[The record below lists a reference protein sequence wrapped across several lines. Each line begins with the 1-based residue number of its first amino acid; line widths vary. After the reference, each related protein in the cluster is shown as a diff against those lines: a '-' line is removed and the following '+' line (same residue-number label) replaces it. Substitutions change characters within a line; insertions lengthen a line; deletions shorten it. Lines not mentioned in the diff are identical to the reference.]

1 VSFGHPYLLLT
12 LLVLPAAVGLYLLGQ
27 RRAMRYAVRYT
38 NLDVLASVAG
48 RREWR
53 RWVPPALFLLALA
66 ALCVGF
72 ARPHVT
78 SLVPR
83 NRATVILV
91 VDVSRSMQANDV
103 KPTRLGA
110 AQAGV
115 RTFLEHAPKNLRVAL
130 IAFAGEAQVASP
142 PTYDHDLVRQAVDD
156 LGLYS
161 GFGGTAIGDALAAAV
176 LLAKQAVSD
185 DRSLAS
191 VSAAPPARGGPVSI
205 LFLSDGFQTR
215 GELLPLQGAQ
225 RAKTAG
231 IPVFT
236 IALGT
241 PNGTLD
247 RGFGG
252 YGYGNGRVPVPP
264 DPATLS
270 AIARTTGG
278 QFFAARSANALQSA
292 YAKLGARLTRIP
304 RKHEVTY
311 EFVAIAAGL
320 LLGAGLLSAAWSP
333 RLP

>member
-12 LLVLPAAVGLYLLGQ
+12 LLVLPVAIALYLLAQ
-27 RRAMRYAVRYT
+27 RREMRYAVRFT
-38 NLDVLASVAG
+38 NVDVLASVA
-48 RREWR
+48 RRGQWR
-53 RWVPPALFLLALA
+53 RWVPPALLLLAVA

-72 ARPHVT
+72 ARPHMT

-91 VDVSRSMQANDV
+91 MDVSRSMQATDV

-115 RTFLEHAPKNLRVAL
+115 RSFLDHAPKNLRVAL
-130 IAFAGEAQVASP
+130 IAFAGEAQVAAP
-142 PTYDHDLVRQAVDD
+142 PTTDHHLVRQAVDD

-185 DRSLAS
+185 DRTLAS
-191 VSAAPPARGGPVSI
+191 LSTARAQKAPVSI

-215 GELLPLQGAQ
+215 GTLLPLQGAQ
-225 RAKTAG
+225 RAKAAG
-231 IPVFT
+231 IPVYT

-241 PNGTLD
+241 PNGTLAAP
-247 RGFGG
+247 FGQFG
-252 YGYGNGRVPVPP
+252 YGGRAPVPP
-264 DPATLS
+264 DPATLH
-270 AIARTTGG
+270 AIARATGG
-278 QFFAARSANALQSA
+278 EFFAARSAAALHSA
-292 YAKLGARLTRIP
+292 YSKLGRRLTRVP

-311 EFVAIAAGL
+311 AFVAIAAGL
-320 LLGAGLLSAAWSP
+320 LLGAGLLSAVWSP

>member
-1 VSFGHPYLLLT
+1 MTFGHPYLLLT
-12 LLVLPAAVGLYLLGQ
+12 LLVLPLAVGLYMLAQ

-38 NLDVLASVAG
+38 NLDVLASVVG
-48 RREWR
+48 RGQWR
-53 RWVPPALFLLALA
+53 RWVPPALFLLAIA

-72 ARPHVT
+72 ARPRVK

-91 VDVSRSMQANDV
+91 VDVSRSMQATDV
-103 KPTRLGA
+103 KPSRLGA

-115 RTFLEHAPKNLRVAL
+115 RTFLDRAPKGLRVAL
-130 IAFAGEAQVASP
+130 IAFAGEAQVAAP
-142 PTYDHDLVRQAVDD
+142 PTADHSLVRQAVGD
-156 LGLYS
+156 LDLYS

-176 LLAKQAVSD
+176 LLAKQALD
-185 DRSLAS
+185 ERTLAS
-191 VSAAPPARGGPVSI
+191 ATAARAGSGPVSI

-215 GELLPLQGAQ
+215 GELLPLQGAA

-231 IPVFT
+231 VPVYT

-252 YGYGNGRVPVPP
+252 QLYGSGRAPVPP
-264 DPATLS
+264 DPATLR
-270 AIARTTGG
+270 AIARETGG
-278 QFFAARSANALQSA
+278 QFFDAQSATALRSA
-292 YAKLGARLTRIP
+292 YAKLGTKLTRVP
-304 RKHEVTY
+304 RRHEVTY
-311 EFVAIAAGL
+311 QFVAVAAGL
-320 LLGAGLLSAAWSP
+320 VLGAGLLSAAWSP